1 MLIRINLLPV
11 RQAAKRKDSA
21 QILILAALV
30 VVGAMVGNYLWY
42 SSTED
47 RSKRLEANIAET
59 QRRIAE
65 LEKVIGEVNNINKRK
80 KEVEDKLKILNEL
93 RKGRSGPV
101 RMLDALATAIPNKV
115 AVNTFEESN
124 STARLSGRAVSHEDV
139 AEFMKSLSTIVW
151 TPKGIG
157 RIVERKR
164 DATNMRVEL
173 LAQGGAIEDFSLSEV
188 SNFFTNIEL
197 ARATQV
203 DEKINN
209 NPVKRVN
216 FEISLQCNY
225 AI

>member
-11 RQAAKRKDSA
+11 RQTAKRKDSA
-21 QILILAALV
+21 QILILGVLV
-30 VVGAMVGNYLWY
+30 VLGAGIGNYIWL

-47 RSKRLEANIAET
+47 RSKKLENQIADT
-59 QRRIAE
+59 RRRITE

-93 RKGRSGPV
+93 RRGRSGPV
-101 RMLDALATAIPNKV
+101 RMLDAMATAIPNKV
-115 AVNTFEESN
+115 AINSFEESN
-124 STARLSGRAVSHEDV
+124 STVKLQGRAVSHEDV
-139 AEFMKSLSTIVW
+139 AEFMKSLSSIVW

-164 DATNMRVEL
+164 DALTMRVEL
-173 LAQGGAIEDFSLSEV
+173 LAQGSEIVDFTLSEV

-197 ARATQV
+197 AKASQV
-203 DEKINN
+203 DERINN
-209 NPVKRVN
+209 NPVKRVV
-216 FEISLQCNY
+216 FDISLQCNY